1 MAGLTGFITLVA
13 GALSFSVNQASQLYK
28 GLFWRDN
35 LQIVEFETRTYPDFR
50 VVLSNG
56 GDGPVWASKIILY
69 WPGGSHPFA
78 IDRLVAVNGVETVD
92 RGSKDYDSSK
102 YAGFLGNTTGVASA
116 AVLDSA
122 HILPGDEHCFLAI
135 AYDVGNADLLR
146 MIGHYAL
153 DNSILVRAKAEAR
166 LIYFSIHSGVITQTS
181 FPVALL
187 FARLQK
193 KKCQD
198 IR

>member
-1 MAGLTGFITLVA
+1 MATKQCRYCASDIPIQAIQCSVCKNYQSAWRNNLLFMAGLTGFITLVA

-122 HILPGDEHCFLAI
+122 HILPGDEHCFLA
-135 AYDVGNADLLR
+135 
-146 MIGHYAL
+146 
-153 DNSILVRAKAEAR
+153 
-166 LIYFSIHSGVITQTS
+166 
-181 FPVALL
+181 
-187 FARLQK
+187 
-193 KKCQD
+193 
-198 IR
+198 